1 LSLGAPAGGVAIPL
15 LNITGLLRQRLAL
28 TGSLQF
34 KNAKLK

>member
-1 LSLGAPAGGVAIPL
+1 